1 MLTTVEQG
9 FEKIGQGFEKI
20 GGYERRHSQKLS
32 GFSKNMK
39 SFETKMRDI
48 QIAICR
54 KAAEKTVAEIK
65 VEELLPTNSYEY
77 LQEMQD
83 DWELLETVSA
93 M

>member
-1 MLTTVEQG
+1 MLTTVE
-9 FEKIGQGFEKI
+9 QGFEKI

-32 GFSKNMK
+32 GFSKKMK
-39 SFETKMRDI
+39 AFDERMREI
-48 QIAICR
+48 QVAICR

-65 VEELLPTNSYEY
+65 VEERLPTNSYEY